1 MGGLGSFLGS
11 GGLIMLGV
19 YSSLIR
25 SVPLSSSCPI
35 SDPTFESARFLKGG
49 FIILVEEAN
58 CGISSAREG
67 AFS

>member
-1 MGGLGSFLGS
+1 
-11 GGLIMLGV
+11 MLGV

-25 SVPLSSSCPI
+25 SVPLSSSWPI